1 MAEMDPSVNGR
12 KRKLGIVVKPDDDKI
27 SRFVESAGRKQKSL
41 RLQFDD
47 YTSSEG
53 EEDERN
59 ESIKVVMISSFVFL

>member
-1 MAEMDPSVNGR
+1 MDHSVNGR
-12 KRKLGIVVKPDDDKI
+12 KRKLGSVVKPDDDNI
-27 SRFVESAGRKQKSL
+27 NRFMESARRKHKSL

-59 ESIKVVMISSFVFL
+59 ESIKVVMISNFII